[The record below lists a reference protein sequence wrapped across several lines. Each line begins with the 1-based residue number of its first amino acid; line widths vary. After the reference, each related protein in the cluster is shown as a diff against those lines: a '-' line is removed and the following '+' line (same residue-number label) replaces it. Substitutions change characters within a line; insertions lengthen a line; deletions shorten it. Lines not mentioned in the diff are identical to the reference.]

1 MDFYFK
7 FFLTEEVDFEFTK
20 EDAEPI
26 EYNHVP
32 DIAEIADNLKSCFHV
47 TLILNQEG
55 EELPIDI
62 SSMFQTNLFKYDFEL
77 VPESVSIFKKME
89 VKHETLTLI
98 VPQFEVPLFGYLF
111 Q

>member
-47 TLILNQEG
+47 TLILN
-55 EELPIDI
+55 
-62 SSMFQTNLFKYDFEL
+62 
-77 VPESVSIFKKME
+77 
-89 VKHETLTLI
+89 
-98 VPQFEVPLFGYLF
+98 
-111 Q
+111 